1 MQGRTQEERRLID
14 SVFLKTLKK
23 TDIGKKEFVVK
34 SVHFCSLQINTRERK
49 RGRERER
56 EREITNEITRF
67 LFLYLIFD
75 SIEREIDHEIK
86 GGTRRI
92 DNLLCVERER
102 AKQKSAIM
110 DYKHLV
116 PHQAL

>member
-1 MQGRTQEERRLID
+1 MST
-14 SVFLKTLKK
+14 SVVYKL
-23 TDIGKKEFVVK
+23 
-34 SVHFCSLQINTRERK
+34 TREK
-49 RGRERER
+49 GREEER